1 LECLAEVLTRPFK
14 TNQGEM
20 KLDWATV
27 VLFGRKAWSP
37 PIEQHVLHTN
47 AGKQLSKA
55 ATDA

>member
-1 LECLAEVLTRPFK
+1 
-14 TNQGEM
+14 M